1 MYKKHIFKNYLCISK
16 LGILLLNFVKVLLY
30 DNVFNMSDQLLI
42 IDKYRRWFWYFG
54 VLPLI
59 ASYLICLNFIAEF
72 LSIVVIE
79 KPSITLSYM
88 ASLLFFITIGLAL
101 LMILWCLINTIR
113 VFKISF
119 KINLPEFKIKKYIFN
134 ASVIFFPIIAFV
146 GFIPLS
152 IIIYEIELYLPLF
165 PIIEPVA
172 QDLTPY
178 LFPVYSFIVN
188 TIRGLWGQPILSADY
203 FTM

>member
-1 MYKKHIFKNYLCISK
+1 ML
-16 LGILLLNFVKVLLY
+16 V
-30 DNVFNMSDQLLI
+30 MSDQLLI
-42 IDKYRRWFWYFG
+42 IDKYKRWFWYFG

-113 VFKISF
+113 VYMISF
-119 KINLPEFKIKKYIFN
+119 KIKLPEFRIKKYIFN
-134 ASVIFFPIIAFV
+134 ASVIFFPIVAFV

-152 IIIYEIELYLPLF
+152 IFMYEIGLYLPLF
-165 PIIEPVA
+165 PLIEPIS

-188 TIRGLWGQPILSADY
+188 TIRGLWGYPFLSNDY
-203 FTM
+203 PLM

>member
-1 MYKKHIFKNYLCISK
+1 MLIMN
-16 LGILLLNFVKVLLY
+16 
-30 DNVFNMSDQLLI
+30 DQILI
-42 IDKYRRWFWYFG
+42 IDKYKRWFWYFG
-54 VLPLI
+54 VLPLVI
-59 ASYLICLNFIAEF
+59 TYLICLNFIAEF

-113 VFKISF
+113 VYMISF
-119 KINLPEFKIKKYIFN
+119 KIKLPEFRIKKYIFN
-134 ASVIFFPIIAFV
+134 ASVIFFPIIAFL
-146 GFIPLS
+146 GFVPFS
-152 IIIYEIELYLPLF
+152 FFMYEIGLYLPLF
-165 PIIEPVA
+165 PLIEPIA

-188 TIRGLWGQPILSADY
+188 TIRGLWGYPFLSNDY
-203 FTM
+203 PLM

>member
-1 MYKKHIFKNYLCISK
+1 MNDQMLIINKYKK
-16 LGILLLNFVKVLLY
+16 
-30 DNVFNMSDQLLI
+30 
-42 IDKYRRWFWYFG
+42 WFWYFG
-54 VLPLI
+54 VLPLVT
-59 ASYLICLNFIAEF
+59 SYLICLNFIAEF
-72 LSIVVIE
+72 FSIAFIE
-79 KPSITLSYM
+79 KPSITLGYM
-88 ASLLFFITIGLAL
+88 ASLLFYVTLGLAL

-113 VFKISF
+113 VVKISF

-152 IIIYEIELYLPLF
+152 IIMYEIGLYLPLF

-178 LFPVYSFIVN
+178 LFPVYAFIVN
-188 TIRGLWGQPILSADY
+188 TIRGLWGYPELSTDY
-203 FTM
+203 PLI

>member
-1 MYKKHIFKNYLCISK
+1 ML
-16 LGILLLNFVKVLLY
+16 V
-30 DNVFNMSDQLLI
+30 MSDQLLI
-42 IDKYRRWFWYFG
+42 IDKYKRWFWYFG

-113 VFKISF
+113 VYMISF
-119 KINLPEFKIKKYIFN
+119 KIKLPEFRIKKYIFN
-134 ASVIFFPIIAFV
+134 ASDIFFPIVAFV

-152 IIIYEIELYLPLF
+152 IFMYEIGLYLPLF
-165 PIIEPVA
+165 PLIEPIA

-188 TIRGLWGQPILSADY
+188 TIRGLWGYPFLSNDY
-203 FTM
+203 PLM

>member
-1 MYKKHIFKNYLCISK
+1 
-16 LGILLLNFVKVLLY
+16 
-30 DNVFNMSDQLLI
+30 MSDQLLI

-54 VLPLI
+54 VLPLV

-72 LSIVVIE
+72 LSIVVLL
-79 KPSITLSYM
+79 KPSITQSYM

-113 VFKISF
+113 VYKISF

-152 IIIYEIELYLPLF
+152 IIMYEIGLYLPLF
-165 PIIEPVA
+165 PIIEPIA
-172 QDLTPY
+172 KDLTPY
-178 LFPVYSFIVN
+178 LFPVYSFIIN
-188 TIRGLWGQPILSADY
+188 TIRAFGGYHSLSTDY
-203 FTM
+203 FSM

>member
-1 MYKKHIFKNYLCISK
+1 MT
-16 LGILLLNFVKVLLY
+16 
-30 DNVFNMSDQLLI
+30 DQLLI
-42 IDKYRRWFWYFG
+42 VDKYRRWFWYFG
-54 VLPLI
+54 VLPLV

-72 LSIVVIE
+72 LSIVVLQ
-79 KPSITLSYM
+79 KPSITHSYM
-88 ASLLFFITIGLAL
+88 ASLLFFITIGLAI
-101 LMILWCLINTIR
+101 LMILWCLINTIQ
-113 VFKISF
+113 VYKISF
-119 KINLPEFKIKKYIFN
+119 KIKLPEFKIKKYIFN

-152 IIIYEIELYLPLF
+152 IIMYEIGLYLPLF

-188 TIRGLWGQPILSADY
+188 TIRGLWGHPILSADY